1 MNMVSQYPHFELIFL
16 SPYDS
21 FNSLSRLYKAK
32 GENIEKEFP
41 MSNQILTQPVILSN
55 FVFSLPSANTAY
67 SQPFFASSL
76 DYGFDFDE
84 EELANGLLAP
94 LPAGLSNQPIPHV
107 EPEEFESL
115 YRWFNS

>member
-1 MNMVSQYPHFELIFL
+1 MKMVSQNPHFELTLL

-21 FNSLSRLYKAK
+21 CNSLSRLHKAK

-41 MSNQILTQPVILSN
+41 MSNQILNQPVILSN
-55 FVFSLPSANTAY
+55 CVFSLPPASPAY
-67 SQPFFASSL
+67 NQPFFASSL

-84 EELANGLLAP
+84 DELGSELFAP
-94 LPAGLSNQPIPHV
+94 LPASLVNQPVPHIGA
-107 EPEEFESL
+107 EEFESL